1 MPRVSIAGGSVGGLT
16 AALVLRDAGC
26 DVRVFE
32 RSSTALQ
39 ARGAGIAALDTT
51 LDYLLTR
58 GGFQDTDVC
67 SSTGWIRFL
76 NRDGS
81 VQHEQRHRYRFSSW
95 NTIYRSLLSL
105 LDAGRYVLG
114 TEVTGFAEQDGTVTV
129 SLGPKTGPGT
139 HAGQVSMRPIA
150 GLRRRRRLGR
160 PGPVA
165 ARRPST
171 CPTPGTWPGAAPY

>member
-1 MPRVSIAGGSVGGLT
+1 MELGISGGIGLSFG
-16 AALVLRDAGC
+16 VLFGVLLAWLGL
-26 DVRVFE
+26 
-32 RSSTALQ
+32 RSRPAALQ

-58 GGFQDTDVC
+58 GGFQATDVC

-105 LDAGRYVLG
+105 LDADRYQLG
-114 TEVTGFAEQDGTVTV
+114 TEVTGFAERDGTVTV
-129 SLGPKTGPGT
+129 NKEDAKPLY
-139 HAGQVSMRPIA
+139 GQGFTDVVVEAVP
-150 GLRRRRRLGR
+150 
-160 PGPVA
+160 
-165 ARRPST
+165 
-171 CPTPGTWPGAAPY
+171 